1 MTRLTNYAINRFSSC
16 ELIRNFQVSQLGEK
30 DVSILS
36 VFNTEL
42 QIGTRTKSQLFVY
55 RREGKGRNSPIEICY
70 DDDELRDA
78 IKVPQG
84 NVLYTTTDNKLVI
97 KLNTKKVIYPQ
108 IEFPSTFSV
117 SEEKI
122 YLAANDGVY
131 LSTDSGET
139 WNRIVD
145 IAEGWNCKHA
155 IEVDDNIWTLE
166 HKGNVY
172 QICVHSMERT
182 ADSLPSRMT
191 SKTTIKVETTS
202 KEQIKLSN
210 HSRLAYDGHASVFL
224 NNFENSTVH
233 VFSVNG
239 QYCKKVISAE
249 NIPGFEGPL
258 RMKIDYKNQLL
269 YVSQTKGKVGVFQL
283 KYD

>member
-1 MTRLTNYAINRFSSC
+1 M
-16 ELIRNFQVSQLGEK
+16 GEK

-36 VFNTEL
+36 VFNEEL

-55 RREGKGRNSPIEICY
+55 SREGKGHISSIEICY

-78 IKVPQG
+78 IKIPQG

-97 KLNTKKVIYPQ
+97 KLNTNKEIFPEIKI
-108 IEFPSTFSV
+108 PSTFSV
-117 SEEKI
+117 SGEKI
-122 YLAANDGVY
+122 YLAANHGVY

-145 IAEGWNCKHA
+145 ITKGWNCKHA

-166 HKGNVY
+166 KKGSVY

-182 ADSLPSRMT
+182 ADSLPSRIT
-191 SKTTIKVETTS
+191 SKTTIKVETAN

-210 HSRLAYDGHASVFL
+210 HSRLAYDGHASIFL
-224 NNFENSTVH
+224 NDFEKSAVH
-233 VFSVNG
+233 MFSVNG

-249 NIPGFEGPL
+249 NIPGFERPL
-258 RMKIDYKNQLL
+258 RMSVDYKNQLL